1 LIKKEFLRQEETLLV
16 MISRLRIVLKAIS
29 NTYLELKVIFQ
40 LLTNEQSISSKI
52 SVFVTA
58 VMAFYY

>member
-1 LIKKEFLRQEETLLV
+1 
-16 MISRLRIVLKAIS
+16 
-29 NTYLELKVIFQ
+29 VIFQ